1 MSDNPENDKTKKIP
15 PSEKTPQEKQPTP
28 GETTPIFEDSPQLP
42 RVQKASLTTP
52 LRGVT
57 GFLTGLRTK
66 LGKPKEEAETAPA
79 WLNNI
84 KETPRASEVVIP
96 PFVEAADSK
105 SPSGST
111 SADTLLGMDDRSVQA
126 QPAMKADA
134 GTAASS
140 DQSAAADSTAQPDW
154 FQSWKDAEP
163 VTITPENEAPAS
175 PAFDSTPE
183 ESAPQGEE
191 NFHQPFAGEEPPD
204 GWQSPFTDGAQFPE
218 PEQVEFNFEDQLS
231 FLDGYQPPEGSL
243 ESAQGT
249 PGADNSEYI
258 SAFGEDWGKAESSDE
273 DEWKNLRMET
283 GAFTEDQTPPP
294 AVPDLTGIS
303 SAEEGYW
310 WRPKPEDE
318 NQESPIL
325 ETPLATEDFA
335 PAGQKQP
342 REGGDVVEFF
352 RDMSDPQGFLAE
364 ANAGQAGTVSPRLDD
379 NEKEGFFGGMGLV
392 EKILLGVIAG
402 LLVVG
407 IFLIIMQ
414 SVPGILPA
422 TSPQMT
428 ATPAAT
434 ATLTEAEITPVFLQL
449 TGGWSF
455 PLKQGT
461 LVDGQWEPQGPEWL
475 AGTEL
480 RKLVALPW
488 SRQLQAFVLSLQV
501 GDQVAL
507 VMNNNQGLAYKVKSI
522 EQVEPTDTA
531 ILKGTTPS
539 LVIILYQK
547 GAPLRLVVVCE
558 Q

>member
-1 MSDNPENDKTKKIP
+1 MSDNSENDETKKIP
-15 PSEKTPQEKQPTP
+15 PSEKTPQAKQPTP
-28 GETTPIFEDSPQLP
+28 VESAPIFEDSPQFP

-66 LGKPKEEAETAPA
+66 MGKPKSEADTAPL
-79 WLNNI
+79 WLNNV

-111 SADTLLGMDDRSVQA
+111 SADTLLGMDDRSVRA
-126 QPAMKADA
+126 QPAMKMDTADQ
-134 GTAASS
+134 G
-140 DQSAAADSTAQPDW
+140 AAADSSAQPDW

-163 VTITPENEAPAS
+163 VTITPESEAPAS
-175 PAFDSTPE
+175 PAFDTTPE
-183 ESAPQGEE
+183 ESIPQEE
-191 NFHQPFAGEEPPD
+191 IVLQQPFAGEEPPD

-243 ESAQGT
+243 DNQQDA
-249 PGADNSEYI
+249 PVADTSEYT
-258 SAFGEDWGKAESSDE
+258 SAFGEEWGKAESAGE

-283 GAFTEDQTPPP
+283 GAFTEDQTPAP
-294 AVPDLTGIS
+294 AVPDLTEIS

-318 NQESPIL
+318 DQASPIL
-325 ETPLATEDFA
+325 EKPLAKEDLA

-364 ANAGQAGTVSPRLDD
+364 ADGGQAGTVSPRLED
-379 NEKEGFFGGMGLV
+379 NEKQGFFSGMGQM
-392 EKILLGVIAG
+392 EKILLGIIAG
-402 LLVVG
+402 LLVIG
-407 IFLIIMQ
+407 IFLILVQ

-422 TSPQMT
+422 ASPQIT

-455 PLKQGT
+455 DLKQGT
-461 LVDGQWEPQGPEWL
+461 LVNGQWEPQGPEWL

-480 RKLVALPW
+480 RKVVALPW
-488 SRQLQAFVLSLQV
+488 TRQLQAFALSLQV